1 MGITW
6 FSAKERLGQAS
17 FYDSNIT
24 LNMIAS
30 VPFDVAYRV
39 QVGIDD
45 DKNIIIEPISKD
57 RVIRGDLD
65 EYSLLAIQMKKSYS
79 RINSTSL
86 MKNIASNLGLELSKT
101 PIKFDTKWDDDNNQL
116 IVLTG
121 KGGK

>member
-24 LNMIAS
+24 LNIIAS
-30 VPFDVAYRV
+30 VSFDVAYRV

-57 RVIRGDLD
+57 RVVRGDLD
-65 EYSLLAIQMKKSYS
+65 EYSLLTIQMKKSYS

-86 MKNIASNLGLELSKT
+86 MKNIASSLGIELSKT

-116 IVLTG
+116 IILTG

>member
-24 LNMIAS
+24 LNTIAS

-57 RVIRGDLD
+57 RVVRGDLD
-65 EYSLLAIQMKKSYS
+65 EYSLLTIQTKKSYS
-79 RINSTSL
+79 RINSTGL
-86 MKNIASNLGLELSKT
+86 MKNIASSLGIELSKT
-101 PIKFDTKWDDDNNQL
+101 PIKFDAKWDDDNNRL
-116 IVLTG
+116 VILTG
-121 KGGK
+121 RGGK

>member
-6 FSAKERLGQAS
+6 FSTKERLGQAS

-24 LNMIAS
+24 LNIIAS
-30 VPFDVAYRV
+30 VPFDMAYRV

-57 RVIRGDLD
+57 RVVRGDLD
-65 EYSLLAIQMKKSYS
+65 EYSLLTIQMKKSYS

-86 MKNIASNLGLELSKT
+86 MKNIASSLDLELSKT

-116 IVLTG
+116 VILTG

>member
-24 LNMIAS
+24 LNIIAS

-57 RVIRGDLD
+57 RVVRGDLD
-65 EYSLLAIQMKKSYS
+65 EYSLLTIQMKKSYS

-86 MKNIASNLGLELSKT
+86 MKNIASSLGIELSKT

-116 IVLTG
+116 IILTG

>member
-6 FSAKERLGQAS
+6 FSTKERLGQAS

-24 LNMIAS
+24 LNIIAS
-30 VPFDVAYRV
+30 VPFDAAYRV

-57 RVIRGDLD
+57 RVVRGDLD
-65 EYSLLAIQMKKSYS
+65 EYSLLTIQMKKSYS

-86 MKNIASNLGLELSKT
+86 MKNIASSLGIELSKT

-116 IVLTG
+116 VILTG